1 VSECKNHAEVC
12 WKSQT
17 QEDDESFRD
26 NRQAEEQ
33 GWAWQV
39 ERRAREIR
47 RWRDGILLRL
57 EQTTGDMAGWGA
69 KKAKPSQMKRRLERI
84 RAEDS

>member
-1 VSECKNHAEVC
+1 MPRYVGRARRKKMMKASETIDRLRSEAGRGR
-12 WKSQT
+12 WS
-17 QEDDESFRD
+17 
-26 NRQAEEQ
+26 
-33 GWAWQV
+33 G
-39 ERRAREIR
+39 AREIR

-69 KKAKPSQMKRRLERI
+69 KKAKPSQMKRLLERI